1 MSWTS
6 RILGPVDREEI
17 ERQDFPAARRG
28 YDPAAVDAHL
38 RRVADAVAR
47 QRPRSLAEGASSQ
60 VRAIL
65 EAAETSARQL
75 RDDAGREA
83 SGHVER
89 VEDAAKGMLEKLD
102 RLQGELDRLLDGLK
116 STAESLT
123 GSLEELSRDVGTL
136 SASVQ
141 SRPVEADEAAAEPAP
156 AAPPSNGA
164 HSDDEAGARLV
175 ALNMA
180 LEGTPRDET
189 ARFLGEHYEL
199 ADLDALLDDVYSS
212 AGR

>member
-1 MSWTS
+1 M
-6 RILGPVDREEI
+6 DREEI

-28 YDPAAVDAHL
+28 YDPGAVDAHL
-38 RRVADAVAR
+38 RRVADEFDAVAR
-47 QRPRSLAEGASSQ
+47 QRPGSLAEGASTQ

-65 EAAETSARQL
+65 EAAETSAREL
-75 RDDAGREA
+75 RDQAGREA
-83 SGHVER
+83 SDRVER

-116 STAESLT
+116 STAASLA

-136 SASVQ
+136 GAPDQ
-141 SRPVEADEAAAEPAP
+141 PAP
-156 AAPPSNGA
+156 VAPAPTAPPSNGA
-164 HSDDEAGARLV
+164 RSEDDAGARLV

-180 LEGTPRDET
+180 LEGTPREET

-199 ADLDALLDDVYSS
+199 GDVDALLDEVYAS
-212 AGR
+212 AGK

>member
-1 MSWTS
+1 M
-6 RILGPVDREEI
+6 DREEI

-28 YDPAAVDAHL
+28 YDPGAVDAHL
-38 RRVADAVAR
+38 RRVADEFDTVAR
-47 QRPRSLAEGASSQ
+47 QRPGSLAEGASSQ

-75 RDDAGREA
+75 RDEAGREA
-83 SGHVER
+83 GDHVER

-102 RLQGELDRLLDGLK
+102 RLQTELDRLLAGLK

-136 SASVQ
+136 GPAVQ
-141 SRPVEADEAAAEPAP
+141 PAPPEPEPAP
-156 AAPPSNGA
+156 TAPPSNGA
-164 HSDDEAGARLV
+164 RSDDEAGARLV

-180 LEGTPRDET
+180 LEGTPREET

-199 ADLDALLDDVYSS
+199 GDLDALLDEVYAS
-212 AGR
+212 AGK

>member
-1 MSWTS
+1 M
-6 RILGPVDREEI
+6 DRDEI

-38 RRVADAVAR
+38 RHVADEFDAVAR
-47 QRPRSLAEGASSQ
+47 QRPGSSLAEGASSQ

-83 SGHVER
+83 TDHVER
-89 VEDAAKGMLEKLD
+89 VEDAAKGMLDKLN
-102 RLQGELDRLLDGLK
+102 RLQGELDRLLEGLR
-116 STAESLT
+116 STAETLA
-123 GSLEELSRDVGTL
+123 GSLEELTRDVGTL
-136 SASVQ
+136 GASAE
-141 SRPVEADEAAAEPAP
+141 PPAP
-156 AAPPSNGA
+156 APTAPPSNGA
-164 HSDDEAGARLV
+164 PSEDEAGARLV

-180 LEGTPRDET
+180 LEGTPREDT
-189 ARFLGEHYEL
+189 ARFLGEHYAL
-199 ADLDALLDDVYSS
+199 PDLEALLDDVYAS